1 MPTYTITIFRTVVV
15 SVNSLNIHG
24 HLSGTVAEIFSGSVC
39 VMANYTVTVTR
50 KYSYKKQA
58 NRTLQQR
65 RDDEDVL
72 LFNNNNGN

>member
-1 MPTYTITIFRTVVV
+1 
-15 SVNSLNIHG
+15 
-24 HLSGTVAEIFSGSVC
+24 
-39 VMANYTVTVTR
+39 MANYTVTVTR

-72 LFNNNNGN
+72 LFNNNNGNKVSNHYQVNNASEYEI